1 MLIRSL
7 ASNYLKRTLR
17 SPFGTWILGGSL
29 LAVLCF
35 WAPVFL
41 YAFYAG
47 FSVVRYLDI
56 ERSVDLLAGVNPAI
70 LPVLVAWGLFDGLF
84 IGRKVYV
91 SLFPYLIT
99 PTPRRTLALFRQI
112 VTLFGKFNLFVLAF
126 ITGFWVKN
134 LYLQDIDFA
143 WNWLLVLCLLCVCM
157 HLAANILRSWRGEKF
172 LPVLGV
178 LLCVLVLAVLEWG
191 HDIRV
196 LSGASATLFD
206 AAAGGAVWP
215 PILLAGLAGCLFYG
229 SVKRISRSLYIDHS
243 AAPRLPWN
251 RRRAPRRRSRPRTLT
266 AELLSCEWKLI
277 LRNRQPRSMMTVSV
291 IVILFLAVL
300 AVGLSTQVGAKN
312 ISGLVILLSLWQPIN
327 YFTFA
332 FDFRGE
338 FYDGLSV
345 LPISDNTKL
354 RTILFMFHRII
365 LLVLSIFAL
374 AIIIMNVILDTRIF
388 FGWIFMQ
395 GSILFTMGILN
406 YTALFLN
413 VLFPIPR
420 KVNAG
425 MTEPNTSFVLPVMN
439 AQSIMIYAGFI
450 IILVM
455 PVLVPV
461 MQSISGVWSGLAL
474 GTLGLAG
481 LCFQPWLTRLL
492 ARRLRTRRYLV
503 MERFRIR

>member
-29 LAVLCF
+29 LAVLCL
-35 WAPVFL
+35 WVPVFL
-41 YAFYAG
+41 YAFFTG
-47 FSVVRYLDI
+47 FSAVRYLEID
-56 ERSVDLLAGVNPAI
+56 RSVDLLASVNPAV
-70 LPVLVAWGLFDGLF
+70 LPVLIAWGLFDGLLL
-84 IGRKVYV
+84 GRKIYV
-91 SLFPYLIT
+91 PLFPYLIT
-99 PTPRRTLALFRQI
+99 PTPRRTLAVFRQI
-112 VTLFGKFNLFVLAF
+112 VTLFGKFNLFMLSLIA
-126 ITGFWVKN
+126 GFWVKN
-134 LYLQDIDFA
+134 LYLQDIAFA
-143 WNWLLVLCLLCVCM
+143 WNWLLLLCLLCVCI
-157 HLAANILRSWRGEKF
+157 HFAANILRSWRGEKY

-178 LLCVLVLAVLEWG
+178 LLCVSALAVLEWG
-191 HDIRV
+191 HDVRI

-215 PILLAGLAGCLFYG
+215 SILLAGLAGCLFYG
-229 SVKRISRSLYIDHS
+229 STKRISRSLYIDHS
-243 AAPRLPWN
+243 AVPRLF
-251 RRRAPRRRSRPRTLT
+251 RGKRRAPRRRSRPRTLT

-277 LRNRQPRSMMTVSV
+277 LRNRQPQSMLMASV
-291 IVILFLAVL
+291 IMTLFIVVL
-300 AVGLSTQVGAKN
+300 VVGVSMEVGAKN
-312 ISGLVILLSLWQPIN
+312 IPGFFIIWSLWPPIW

-332 FDFRGE
+332 FDLRSE

-345 LPISDNTKL
+345 WPISESTKL

-365 LLVLSIFAL
+365 LLILSIFAL
-374 AIIIMNVILDTRIF
+374 ATIIMNIILGVRIF

-420 KVNAG
+420 KMNAG

-450 IILVM
+450 IILVI
-455 PVLVPV
+455 PVLVPI
-461 MQSISGVWSGLAL
+461 MQSISGLWAGLTL

-481 LCFQPWLTRLL
+481 LCLQSWLTRLL
-492 ARRLRTRRYLV
+492 ARRLRTRRYVV